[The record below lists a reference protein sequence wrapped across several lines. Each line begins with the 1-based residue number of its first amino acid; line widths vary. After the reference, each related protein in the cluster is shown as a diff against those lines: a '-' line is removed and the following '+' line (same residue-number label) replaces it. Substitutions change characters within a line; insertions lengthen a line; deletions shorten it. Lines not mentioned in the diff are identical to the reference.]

1 MYAKKSDLSPR
12 HQPDRFL
19 KTAPVTMIRSF
30 LARHRWLAIWLAGAA
45 LMLKVLVPAG
55 FLPPA
60 TSGTI
65 LVQLCSGLGPQPV
78 MMELPGMSVDHEPTD
93 TNTAVTS
100 RTFLVIVLP
109 APTPPLTTR

>member
-12 HQPDRFL
+12 HQQDRFL

-55 FLPPA
+55 FMP
-60 TSGTI
+60 TVSSGTI
-65 LVQLCSGLGPQPV
+65 LVQLCSGQGPQTV
-78 MMELPGMSVDHEPTD
+78 MMELPGRRSEEHTYELQSLMRISY
-93 TNTAVTS
+93 AVFCLKKKKT
-100 RTFLVIVLP
+100 I
-109 APTPPLTTR
+109 AK